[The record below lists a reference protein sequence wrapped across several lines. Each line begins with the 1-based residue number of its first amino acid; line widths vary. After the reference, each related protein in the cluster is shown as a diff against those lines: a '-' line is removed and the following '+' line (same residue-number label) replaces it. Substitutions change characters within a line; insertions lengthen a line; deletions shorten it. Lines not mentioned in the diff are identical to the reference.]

1 MTAVVIVG
9 GGPTGLTAAA
19 ALAPSTEVI
28 VLERESATGGIPRH
42 SDHTGYGLRDLHR
55 VLTGPAYARRL
66 SELARTA
73 GADLRT
79 NSMATGWAPDGRL
92 EVTSP
97 QGRYTLSAKAILLAT
112 GARERPR
119 AARLV
124 PGDRGAG
131 VYTTGALQNLVHLQ
145 HRSPGTR
152 AVVIGAELVS
162 WSAALTLR
170 EAGCQVIS
178 LVTEHER
185 PESYAAFNLAGR
197 AALRIPVATR
207 TRVISIIGRPRVTG
221 VEVED
226 RDGLRRIIECD
237 TVVFTGDWIPDNELA
252 RSAGLDLDPSTRGP
266 LVDTADQTSRAGV
279 FAAGNLVHPVV
290 TADFA
295 ALAGRR
301 AARQVTHWL
310 DGERSDVAMVN
321 LIAQA
326 PFRWVTPGRWAPG
339 TSDRRLVLWTDRWVP
354 VPQVRAWQGDREIG
368 RIRTPWPAA
377 PGRAFQLPGSLLRQ
391 AVPDA
396 GPITIGL
403 G

>member
-1 MTAVVIVG
+1 MSAVVIVG
-9 GGPTGLTAAA
+9 GGPAGLTAAA
-19 ALAPSTEVI
+19 ALAPTTKVV
-28 VLERESATGGIPRH
+28 VLDREAELGGIPRH
-42 SDHTGYGLRDLHR
+42 SDHTGYGLRDLR
-55 VLTGPAYARRL
+55 RLVTGPVYARRL
-66 SELARTA
+66 AEAARTA

-79 NSMATGWAPDGRL
+79 NSMATGWTSDGRL

-131 VYTTGALQNLVHLQ
+131 VYTTGQLQNLVHLH
-145 HRSPGTR
+145 HRSPGER
-152 AVVIGAELVS
+152 AVIVGAELVS

-170 EAGCQVIS
+170 EAGCQVVG
-178 LVTEHER
+178 LLTEHAR
-185 PESYAAFNLAGR
+185 PESYGAVNLAGR
-197 AALRIPVATR
+197 FGLRIPVSTR
-207 TRVISIIGRPRVTG
+207 TRVVSVVGRGRVTG

-226 RDGLRRIIECD
+226 GTGRRRVIDCD

-252 RSAGLDLDPSTRGP
+252 RSAGLVLDPSSRAP
-266 LVDTADQTSRAGV
+266 VIDTADRTSRAGL
-279 FAAGNLVHPVV
+279 FATGNLVHPVV
-290 TADFA
+290 TADLA

-301 AARQVTHWL
+301 AASHVRRWL
-310 DGERSDVAMVN
+310 DGDRATAATVN

-326 PFRWVTPGRWAPG
+326 PFRWITPGRWLPG
-339 TSDRRLVLWTDRWVP
+339 TVDRRLVLWSDDWVATP
-354 VPQVRAWQGDREIG
+354 KVRAWQADREIG
-368 RIRTPWPAA
+368 RVRTPWPAA
-377 PGRAFQLPGSLLRQ
+377 PGRAFQLPGSLLRR
-391 AVPDA
+391 AVTGA